1 MCILLNFYHA
11 CVRCPVLHSGLSVCV
26 HACFFKLALGKRYRD
41 SFLYFFFLVV
51 PSLAV
56 SAGAVSCLER
66 LVSEV
71 TLCFQWDI
79 S

>member
-41 SFLYFFFLVV
+41 SFLYFIFLGCSEFGCQCWCSQL
-51 PSLAV
+51 PGKA
-56 SAGAVSCLER
+56 R
-66 LVSEV
+66 L
-71 TLCFQWDI
+71 
-79 S
+79 